1 MEEDGSSLSTRPVV
15 EVSQEVL
22 TITGIFLTIVAI
34 VSTLG
39 NGSFI
44 AVLLRSRGFRR
55 DAHLILL
62 MSMATCDLGIS
73 IFGYPFNIVSCFA
86 GTWVFGDFFCQMY
99 AFMCFT
105 LAMISAN
112 TLVVISIFRYIII
125 CKPQSKHRLTPRV
138 SCICIAATVFYAL
151 IFTLSPVFGWSAYT
165 YEPFGASCSFDWY
178 DQSNSGLSYSISATI
193 FCYVVHLSVMSV
205 CYHKIYKRVSQLKLD
220 SLTPPLSS
228 DTENNEEEKS
238 CLTRICFDAALNFE
252 IDQSNIN
259 HHRNQRTYKIE
270 IQVLKLNLLMV
281 LTFFVIWSPYAVMSF
296 VSIYHPD
303 LPAFWYIFPTVFAKM
318 SCMMNPLLYGLT
330 NSSLRRELR
339 HLWQDICC
347 QGKTDAED
355 RHCHYRNRRYG
366 KDGEIDRPIYDKEGV
381 YLGKVNQGTCMCSGC
396 VESRREVELL
406 IRLQTQRSRDSE
418 LNATSIVETSHS
430 GEESHLKQ
438 NPKKLNGEFTEVEG

>member
-1 MEEDGSSLSTRPVV
+1 MEEGGSSLSTRPVV

-125 CKPQSKHRLTPRV
+125 CKPQSSMTR
-138 SCICIAATVFYAL
+138 ATVDSAIQSRKYTCYLLFS
-151 IFTLSPVFGWSAYT
+151 SPA
-165 YEPFGASCSFDWY
+165 
-178 DQSNSGLSYSISATI
+178 ATI

-303 LPAFWYIFPTVFAKM
+303 LPAFWFCAF
-318 SCMMNPLLYGLT
+318 
-330 NSSLRRELR
+330 
-339 HLWQDICC
+339 
-347 QGKTDAED
+347 
-355 RHCHYRNRRYG
+355 
-366 KDGEIDRPIYDKEGV
+366 
-381 YLGKVNQGTCMCSGC
+381 
-396 VESRREVELL
+396 L
-406 IRLQTQRSRDSE
+406 IHQ
-418 LNATSIVETSHS
+418 
-430 GEESHLKQ
+430 
-438 NPKKLNGEFTEVEG
+438 